1 MSKNT
6 YNFDTIPQRTGTET
20 LKFDARKAVFG
31 TEGVIPMW
39 IADMDFECAPAI
51 GEAIRRRAEH
61 NVYGYDFG
69 GERCACAVGQ
79 WLERR
84 GGWRVEREWL
94 RCTPGVVSGL
104 GFAVRAFT
112 AAGDGVVIQP
122 PVYPPFRSMVES
134 NDRRAVDNP
143 LVPTADSYEIDF
155 DDLDRKLSLARAI
168 ILCNPHNPVGRVFT
182 EDELRRVG
190 ELCERHD
197 AVIISDEIHSDL
209 IFAPHRHRHIAEI
222 DGGRFA
228 ARTVTFIAPSK
239 TFNIA
244 GLATSVAIIP
254 NETMRARWDAEY
266 ARVHVPDGTAFGHIA
281 LRAAYDECEPW
292 LEEALAYMAA
302 NVEYVRA
309 FMAERLPEVRTVRQ
323 EGTYLMWLDMRALGF
338 ASQEE
343 LMGWLA
349 SEARLGLGN
358 GADFGPG
365 GEGFARMNVAT
376 NRATVE
382 LAMEQLE
389 AAVAARRQPEPAE
402 PVQPEDDAPERQE
415 AAVQERPGADAEI
428 DGRSESDAGPKKKP
442 KAARN
447 KPQSGQLLLF

>member
-1 MSKNT
+1 MNKSP
-6 YNFDTIPQRTGTET
+6 YNFDTIPQRSGTET
-20 LKFDARKAVFG
+20 LKFDAREEIFG
-31 TEGVIPMW
+31 NKEVIPMW

-69 GERCACAVGQ
+69 GQRCSRSVAG

-84 GGWRVEREWL
+84 GDWSVRPEWL
-94 RCTPGVVSGL
+94 RYTTGVVSGL

-112 AAGDGVVIQP
+112 AEGDGVVIQP
-122 PVYPPFRSMVES
+122 PVYPPFRSMVEA
-134 NDRRAVDNP
+134 NGRRAVDNP
-143 LVPTADSYEIDF
+143 LLAVGDSYEMDF
-155 DDLDRKLSLARAI
+155 SDLDRRLASARAI

-197 AVIISDEIHSDL
+197 TLIISDEIHCDL
-209 IFAPHRHRHIAEI
+209 IFAPHRHRHIAAI

-228 ARTVTFIAPSK
+228 RRTVTFIAPSK

-254 NETMRARWDAEY
+254 NEELRERWDAEY
-266 ARVHVPDGTAFGHIA
+266 GRAHIPDGTAFGHIA

-292 LEEALAYMAA
+292 LEDVLVYLADNAA
-302 NVEYVRA
+302 YVRT
-309 FMAERLPEVRTVRQ
+309 FLAERIPEVRTVRQ
-323 EGTYLMWLDMRALGF
+323 QGTYLMWLDMRALGF
-338 ASQEE
+338 TTQEE
-343 LMGWLA
+343 LMRWLVR
-349 SEARLGLGN
+349 EAGLGLGN

-376 NRATVE
+376 NRATLE
-382 LAMEQLE
+382 RAMTQLE
-389 AAVAARRQPEPAE
+389 AAVRALRTLGQPELA
-402 PVQPEDDAPERQE
+402 DAPEE
-415 AAVQERPGADAEI
+415 DAADVVAPMQPEADAAAPTQPEA
-428 DGRSESDAGPKKKP
+428 DAMSPTQTEADAPKKP
-442 KAARN
+442 RS
-447 KPQSGQLLLF
+447 QQLLLF